1 MESKVL
7 LIAVVCLIA
16 GVAGGY
22 FVNSATVQN
31 QYQAKDIQIQAKDS
45 QIQQLQAEIDE
56 LQATISTQSRTQ
68 VKIDSQS
75 QVVWLPG
82 VSNFDVTI
90 RNTGTVQAKIQS
102 ISIRKSAA
110 GSQASIWTAPA
121 DNSVEAERLITL
133 RFLGENAL
141 PPFTWVS
148 FASYIV
154 RVTTTTGYYYELT
167 VQAPDAQAQT
177 QVRVDNVAWT
187 IVSNGADT
195 VTVTIRNTG
204 SISADIESISIR
216 KNTAGS
222 TTYTCNDAAATGAV
236 DVGLVV
242 TKQWHSSS
250 ASPSLGNEYIA
261 YGTSY
266 VIRVTTKTGFYYE
279 LVATT
284 PTS

>member
-22 FVNSATVQN
+22 FVNSVTVQN
-31 QYQAKDIQIQAKDS
+31 QYQAKDLQLQAKDS

-90 RNTGTVQAKIQS
+90 RNTGTVPAKIQS

-133 RFLGENAL
+133 RFLGENAS

-148 FASYIV
+148 FTSYVV

-177 QVRVDNVAWT
+177 QVRVDSLTWDNTANTAGVL
-187 IVSNGADT
+187 
-195 VTVTIRNTG
+195 IRNTG
-204 SISADIESISIR
+204 SVACEIESISVR
-216 KNTAGS
+216 RNTSGAPSSVQSYTTGNSLDVGS
-222 TTYTCNDAAATGAV
+222 TKSLTWT
-236 DVGLVV
+236 
-242 TKQWHSSS
+242 S
-250 ASPSLGNEYIA
+250 ASATPSTLDILA
-261 YGTSY
+261 STSY
-266 VIRVTTKTGFYYE
+266 VVRVTTKTGFYYE
-279 LVATT
+279 MVATT
-284 PTS
+284 PA